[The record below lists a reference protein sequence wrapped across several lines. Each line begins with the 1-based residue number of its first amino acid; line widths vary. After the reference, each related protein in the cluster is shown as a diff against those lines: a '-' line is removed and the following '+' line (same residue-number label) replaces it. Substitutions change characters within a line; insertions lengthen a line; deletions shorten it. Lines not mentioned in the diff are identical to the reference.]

1 MAEVKDCIFCKIIK
15 GEIPCTKIYEDKDTF
30 VMLDISPAS
39 PQGGH
44 TLVMPKKHY
53 ELITDIPDKE
63 LCELTKIVKKMSK
76 VLLKYGQGLNIIQ
89 NNKKI
94 AGQFV
99 PHVHFH
105 LIPRFEKDGVLIE
118 KWATHKYPDGEMI
131 RVADRIKKLLK
142 A

>member
-15 GEIPCTKIYEDKDTF
+15 GEIPCTKIYEDKDVF
-30 VMLDISPAS
+30 VMLDISPAC

-63 LCELTKIVKKMSK
+63 LCELTKIIKKMAEA
-76 VLLKYGQGLNIIQ
+76 LLKYGQGLNIIQ
-89 NNKKI
+89 NNKKV

-142 A
+142 D